1 MHNRPPMRPG
11 KSLTRILRG
20 VGVVAALCAP
30 LVAGC
35 GGEDNRPVTFSYIYP
50 AIIEPSCATASCHSD
65 FTRRAGVNF
74 GFKDEAYYQ
83 LTQRHFVAPGV
94 PDQSELLYLLEAKGS
109 RRMPPDFA
117 LPEADISTIALWIA
131 GGAKND

>member
-1 MHNRPPMRPG
+1 MRPG

-35 GGEDNRPVTFSYIYP
+35 GGEDNRPITFSYIYP

-65 FTRRAGVNF
+65 FTRRSGVNF
-74 GFKDEAYYQ
+74 GFKQEAYDQ
-83 LTQRHFVAPGV
+83 LTQRHFVTPGL
-94 PDQSELLYLLEAKGS
+94 PEQSELLYLLEAKGA
-109 RRMPPDFA
+109 RRMPPDFP
-117 LPEADISTIALWIA
+117 LPVDDIVTISEWIKA
-131 GGAKND
+131 GAHND